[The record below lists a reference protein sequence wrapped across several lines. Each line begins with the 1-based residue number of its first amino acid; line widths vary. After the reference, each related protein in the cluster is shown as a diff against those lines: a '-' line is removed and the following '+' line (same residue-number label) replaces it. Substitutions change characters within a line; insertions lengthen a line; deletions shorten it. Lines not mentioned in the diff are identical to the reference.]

1 VFKECAMFRKCVV
14 LILLI
19 VTIISIF
26 PVNAGGSIAD
36 LRYKQQ
42 QIENEIKEIR
52 QKADALKG
60 EKKTIEAEIQ
70 ILDSDLRALTL
81 EIQKQEVQKEEMNMR
96 IAESEQKIVDLI
108 DEIDENNELLEERLR
123 AMYINGTGGYLEV
136 ILKAE
141 NLIDALT
148 RMDMIQLIVKSDVDL
163 LKTIN
168 EQKTQVEELKV
179 EQETR
184 RHELTAIINDLNA
197 KQDEVLIASRSKEN
211 YMVSLQD
218 NIEEILRQEAAMEE
232 QSKQIERDILAAQ
245 RAVEYAGGELLYPL
259 PGYYRITSPY
269 GGRSHPITGV
279 WSNHGGTDIWAPYG
293 TNILSSNDGVVIF
306 AGYHYSYGNYIIVDH
321 GGGIATLYAHCS
333 KLLAWEGQAVTKGE
347 AIAQIGSTGES
358 TGNHLHYEVRVNG
371 VRQNPMDYLKARN

>member
-1 VFKECAMFRKCVV
+1 MFRKCVV

>member
-1 VFKECAMFRKCVV
+1 MFRRCVV

-19 VTIISIF
+19 VTVIGIF
-26 PVNAGGSIAD
+26 PVSVGGSIAD

>member
-1 VFKECAMFRKCVV
+1 MFRKCVV

-184 RHELTAIINDLNA
+184 RHELTAIINDLSS
-197 KQDEVLIASRSKEN
+197 KQNEVLVASRSKEN

-259 PGYYRITSPY
+259 PGHYRITSPY

-371 VRQNPMDYLKARN
+371 VRQNPMDYLKAR

>member
-1 VFKECAMFRKCVV
+1 MFRRCVV

-19 VTIISIF
+19 VTVIGIF
-26 PVNAGGSIAD
+26 PVSVGGSIAD

-52 QKADALKG
+52 KKADALRG

-168 EQKTQVEELKV
+168 EQKTQVEELKI

-184 RHELTAIINDLNA
+184 RHELTAIINDLSS
-197 KQDEVLIASRSKEN
+197 KQYEVLTVSRSKES

-218 NIEEILRQEAAMEE
+218 NIDEIIRQEAAMEK
-232 QSKQIERDILAAQ
+232 QSKKIESDILAAQ

-259 PGYYRITSPY
+259 PGHYRITSPY
-269 GGRSHPITGV
+269 GGRIHPITGV
-279 WSNHGGTDIWAPYG
+279 WSNHGGTDIAAPNG

-333 KLLAWEGQAVTKGE
+333 RLLAYEGQAVSKGDP
-347 AIAQIGSTGES
+347 IALVGSTGES

-371 VRQNPMDYLKARN
+371 VRKNPMDYLKARN

>member
-1 VFKECAMFRKCVV
+1 MFRKCVV

-306 AGYHYSYGNYIIVDH
+306 AGYHYSYGNYIIADH